1 MYGGIG
7 NDVFGTLLKE
17 NLTRNGVNTPFVTT
31 FDGPTGIAFISVFPT
46 GDNSILLSPGANGK
60 ITPEWVKQV
69 LHLQPGDLLLL
80 QLEIPMDAIKAA
92 LDIASTSG
100 TTVILDPA
108 PAQEIPDHWL
118 SKIHYLTP
126 NQTEAQILLGLD
138 APPSTEQEIHQ
149 VIQKFLSRGIKNVI
163 LKCGEKGA
171 YWGSAHQ
178 FLHVPA
184 LEMKAIDTTAAG
196 DTFNAAF
203 ATGLAEEKSTE
214 ESLQLAVV
222 AAGISVTRR
231 GAQSSMP
238 TRQEVEDIR
247 SRMNLRQQGV

>member
-7 NDVFGTLLKE
+7 NDIFGTLLIE
-17 NLTRNGVNTPFVTT
+17 NLNLNGVNTQFITT
-31 FDGPTGIAFISVFPT
+31 FDGPTGIALISVFPT

-60 ITPEWVKQV
+60 VTPKWVKQV
-69 LHLQPGDLLLL
+69 LHLQAGDLLLL
-80 QLEIPMDAIKAA
+80 QLETPLNAIEAA
-92 LDIASTSG
+92 LEIAATSG
-100 TTVILDPA
+100 ATVILDPA
-108 PAQEIPDHWL
+108 PAQEIPDRWL

-138 APPSTEQEIHQ
+138 TPPSTEQEVHQ
-149 VIQKFLSRGIKNVI
+149 AIQKFLSRGIKDVI

-171 YWGSAHQ
+171 YWGSAYQ
-178 FLHVPA
+178 FIHVPA

-203 ATGLAEEKSTE
+203 ATGLAEEKSIK

-238 TRQEVEDIR
+238 TRQEVEEVR
-247 SRMNLRQQGV
+247 SRMNLRQVGI